1 MSKKQKETTAD
12 SFENVEQALTKTEQ
26 FIEDN
31 QKMLTIV
38 ALAIILIVGGYW
50 GLKKL
55 YFQPLEKEA
64 ANSIYAAQNYFQIDS
79 FKLALNGDGNNL
91 GFLDVIDEYGSTKPG
106 NLANYYAGIC
116 YLHLGN
122 YEDAIDYLN
131 DFSTDDEF
139 LLATTNGA
147 KGDAYLEMGDKEEA
161 LKYYQKAAGYQN
173 DLTTPTYLMKLGMLY
188 EDLGNK
194 EEAVKAYSL
203 IKKDFKKSPEAR
215 QIDKYITRASL

>member
-1 MSKKQKETTAD
+1 MSKKHKETAAD

-31 QKMLTIV
+31 QKTLTIV
-38 ALAIILIVGGYW
+38 ALALILIVGGYW

-55 YFQPLEKEA
+55 YFQPLEEEA
-64 ANSIYAAQNYFQIDS
+64 ANSIFEAQNYFQRDS
-79 FKLALNGDGNNL
+79 FKLALNGDGNSL

-122 YEDAIDYLN
+122 YEDAINYLE

-139 LLATTNGA
+139 LLATKNGA
-147 KGDAYLEMGDKEEA
+147 IGDAHLELGEKEEA
-161 LKYYQKAAGYQN
+161 LKYYKKAAGFSN
-173 DLTTPTYLMKLGMLY
+173 DLTAPTYLMKLGMLY
-188 EDLGNK
+188 EDMGRK
-194 EEAVKAYSL
+194 EDAVKAYSL
-203 IKKDFKKSPEAR
+203 IKKDYKNSPEAR